1 MHLVGQVVGT
11 EGSVLQRIWSTT
23 GATVAL
29 DQAELLLHQQQ
40 KEQHPLQWRTFD
52 VSGSPAAVEAALDH
66 VRFIVLHGALEYMTV
81 YSHHH
86 HHYHRQHHSGAGGK
100 EGCRSSPELLER
112 AKQRQRA
119 EAATAAAA
127 GPATTTAWPCVK
139 NDPSVTRVEE
149 LLKAGG
155 WVFLRTGKH
164 KGHRR
169 DIGFG
174 RTQNVS
180 VALTPSDVRSF
191 QNLRSRLKR
200 LDEERD
206 AWQQEKR
213 AEGELQ
219 HKEQWQKQQ
228 AKSKAQHGKTEKK
241 PPLLAVRIARHSLP
255 LGA

>member
-1 MHLVGQVVGT
+1 
-11 EGSVLQRIWSTT
+11 
-23 GATVAL
+23 
-29 DQAELLLHQQQ
+29 
-40 KEQHPLQWRTFD
+40 
-52 VSGSPAAVEAALDH
+52 
-66 VRFIVLHGALEYMTV
+66 
-81 YSHHH
+81 
-86 HHYHRQHHSGAGGK
+86 
-100 EGCRSSPELLER
+100 
-112 AKQRQRA
+112 
-119 EAATAAAA
+119 
-127 GPATTTAWPCVK
+127 
-139 NDPSVTRVEE
+139 VEE

-228 AKSKAQHGKTEKK
+228 AKSKAQCGKTETK
-241 PPLLAVRIARHSLP
+241 PPLLAVRNARHGLP